1 MLYAN
6 LKIVQKIYNRED
18 FQFTKKANAN
28 KSVIDFVDFGEKFYI
43 GKSMSSDKE
52 LRKLQTYYI

>member
-18 FQFTKKANAN
+18 FQITKKANAN

-52 LRKLQTYYI
+52 LHKLQTYYI